1 MNAVDLLAQARRVG
15 IRIQASGADLK
26 LEADRPPPPEL
37 IKALADKKSEVLAA
51 LRDASGEWDVRDWRM
66 YFEERAAIREND
78 GGLAR
83 AEAERRAF
91 DDTVIMWVN
100 RNPVVSAANACVWC
114 GRSDRQDSVLLPF
127 GASGAG
133 RAWLHSECW
142 EPWREHRVKAGVAA
156 LKAAGI
162 ERPES
167 LGPGA
172 RHDRRLRSRHQRRAG
187 LHG

>member
-1 MNAVDLLAQARRVG
+1 MEHENMNAVDLLAQARRVG

-37 IKALADKKSEVLAA
+37 IKALADKKGEVLAA
-51 LRDASGEWDVRDWRM
+51 LRDASGEWAAGDWRM

-83 AEAERRAF
+83 AEAERGAF
-91 DDTVIMWVN
+91 DDAVIMWMN
-100 RNPVVSAANACVWC
+100 RNPVVSAADACVGC
-114 GRSDRQDSVLLPF
+114 GRPDRQGSVLLPF
-127 GASGAG
+127 GASAAG

-142 EPWREHRVKAGVAA
+142 EPWRERRVATAAAA

-162 ERPES
+162 ECPAV
-167 LGPGA
+167 P
-172 RHDRRLRSRHQRRAG
+172 RLRSA
-187 LHG
+187 

>member
-100 RNPVVSAANACVWC
+100 RNPVVSTANACVWC

-167 LGPGA
+167 L
-172 RHDRRLRSRHQRRAG
+172 RTRSAS
-187 LHG
+187 